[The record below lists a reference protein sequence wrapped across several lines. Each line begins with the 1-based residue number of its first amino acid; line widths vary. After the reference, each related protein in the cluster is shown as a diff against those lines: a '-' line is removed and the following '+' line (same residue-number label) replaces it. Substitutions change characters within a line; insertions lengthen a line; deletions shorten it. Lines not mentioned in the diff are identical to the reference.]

1 MKHLDY
7 FPMSKSIFEREI
19 AMATSPRRDVTRKI
33 VSRWLGEAKQ
43 SLV

>member
-7 FPMSKSIFEREI
+7 FPMSKNIFAGEI

-33 VSRWLGEAKQ
+33 VSRWLGDAKQ
-43 SLV
+43 SVV